1 MTAARSPLPLAAAL
15 LACATARA
23 EPVAPAR
30 ARHIAAAHV
39 VAAHVTTAHVTTAQA
54 RPVAPARTAPVA
66 LRLEPGSTEIAFR
79 AYGMG
84 FLPID
89 GAFGRFS
96 GTLRLD
102 PADSAACAIEVEA
115 DVASLAMPDAAMTE
129 AALGPDLLDAPRFP
143 RFAYRGECRDGG
155 LHGALTLHGV
165 TRPLAFQVSREG
177 GRFVAT
183 GLMRRAEWG
192 MGARPLLAGPEVRIR
207 FTTALPAALQGPAFQ
222 TPGRPG

>member
-1 MTAARSPLPLAAAL
+1 MTAAWSLLLLAAAL
-15 LACATARA
+15 PVCGTARA
-23 EPVAPAR
+23 QPGDPA
-30 ARHIAAAHV
+30 H
-39 VAAHVTTAHVTTAQA
+39 A
-54 RPVAPARTAPVA
+54 RPVT

-89 GAFGRFS
+89 GTFGRFS

-102 PADSAACAIEVEA
+102 PADPAACAIEVEA
-115 DVASLAMPDAAMTE
+115 DVASLAMPDPAMT
-129 AALGPDLLDAPRFP
+129 ADALGPDLLDAPRFP
-143 RFAYRGECRDGG
+143 RFAYRGECRGG
-155 LHGALTLHGV
+155 TGGGAPNAAPVLHGALSLHGV

-183 GLMRRAEWG
+183 AMMRRAEWG

-207 FTTALPAALQGPAFQ
+207 FTTVLPRTLQAPAFQ